1 MADSLLLIVLKS
13 RASARPEESALMD
26 QCGQCAGNKRGGR
39 LVTVLAFVL
48 VLSGLLLSNS
58 ATAAEISRFQ
68 RLALSLEQAEPASRS
83 LFARIALLEMAEV
96 HLAEAGLARR
106 QSAQGAQPERLQ
118 GWSRAVEA
126 YAGELLRLH
135 DQVERGAPALLLP
148 ALVADTGIVV
158 GERSVI
164 ISHPRREQQQALE
177 QAILQAFCG
186 REDCVHLLSTEVEL
200 ASEPVPESPSSRS
213 PSWSF
218 TRSGPMCEQ
227 NGLQIQFPATG
238 GRGAGNLAT
247 HRSLCQQ
254 LFAELQLL
262 VAELRL
268 QLGQGVVPDWAAL
281 AVTPIPHRPEHS
293 IRLNSA
299 GDSLLLAVPLLQ
311 GTPGL
316 LPRVLPWLRPLAES
330 GAAPGLVLDAREL
343 GWLSSRASPERDI
356 IPPSN
361 P

>member
-1 MADSLLLIVLKS
+1 
-13 RASARPEESALMD
+13 MD
-26 QCGQCAGNKRGGR
+26 QSGQGACKQRAGG
-39 LVTVLAFVL
+39 LLAMLVL
-48 VLSGLLLSNS
+48 VLLALPLSNS
-58 ATAAEISRFQ
+58 ATAGDISRFQ
-68 RLALSLEQAEPASRS
+68 RLVLSLEQAEPASRS

-106 QSAQGAQPERLQ
+106 QSAQGLQSERLQ

-126 YAGELLRLH
+126 YAGQLLRLH
-135 DQVERGAPALLLP
+135 DQVERGTPVLLLP
-148 ALVADTGIVV
+148 ALVAETGILV

-164 ISHPRREQQQALE
+164 ISHPRRGQQQALE

-186 REDCVHLLSTEVEL
+186 REDCVRLLSREVEL
-200 ASEPVPESPSSRS
+200 VSGPIPESPSSRP

-218 TRSGPMCEQ
+218 TRSGPVCEQ
-227 NGLQIQFPATG
+227 NGLQIQFPADG

-262 VAELRL
+262 VTELRR
-268 QLGQGVVPDWAAL
+268 QLRQGVVPDWTAL

-316 LPRVLPWLRPLAES
+316 LPRVLPWLRPLVES
-330 GAAPGLVLDAREL
+330 GRAPGLVLDAREL
-343 GWLSSRASPERDI
+343 GWLHSPVSPERDI
-356 IPPSN
+356 IPQSN